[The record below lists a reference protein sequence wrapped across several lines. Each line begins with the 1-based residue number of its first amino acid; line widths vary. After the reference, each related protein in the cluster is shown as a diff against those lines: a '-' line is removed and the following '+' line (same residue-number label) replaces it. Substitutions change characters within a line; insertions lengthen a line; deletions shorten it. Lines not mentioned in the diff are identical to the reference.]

1 MCAMILLYVRSNSIA
16 CVSREKVLYASF
28 STPLLLAKV
37 HKSVGIGRE
46 RVVKLYAS
54 YAAECTK
61 IHTMLANAN
70 RFMNF
75 RHIYKGVFSLF
86 IVMYSLKQTFFKPKT
101 VIC

>member
-1 MCAMILLYVRSNSIA
+1 MCAMILLHVRNNSIA

-28 STPLLLAKV
+28 YTPLLLAKV

-54 YAAECTK
+54 CAAECTK